1 VKPGTEIALV
11 DSAEGLLALADGWD
25 ALVRAAPRPSP
36 FLLHDWVVEWWRYLA
51 DGRSLAIGVARR
63 DGVLVGLLPLC
74 VRRRLGVRVAEF
86 LGGHESALADLLL
99 APGEDADTGVALLAA
114 TRVAYDAADLFGLPA
129 ESRLQAAAPFGAMR
143 MIERVSA
150 PYLTMPD
157 GFDEVYRERTSSK
170 TRNTHKRRLRQLEAL
185 GEVTFRVVRDPAEL
199 PAALTEAQ
207 RLHELRWAGRPD
219 RSEFVTPN
227 GLLFHRAALERLAP
241 LDVVRIVL
249 CELDKKAIAHHYY
262 FALDGRMIV
271 HCLAFDPALGHMS
284 VGLLTNLE
292 TLRAA
297 SEEGLETVE
306 FLGGDERYK
315 LELAD
320 GLAPLY
326 QAIGLARG
334 PRGVAVSSSRRAAI
348 DLRVRLRDS
357 PTARKIYER
366 VAR

>member
-1 VKPGTEIALV
+1 MKAGLEITVA
-11 DSAEGLLALADGWD
+11 DSAEGLAALADGWD

-36 FLLHDWVVEWWRYLA
+36 FLLHGWVVEWWRHLA
-51 DGRSLAIGVARR
+51 DGRSLAVGVARR

-99 APGEDADTGVALLAA
+99 APGEDPMTGAALLQA
-114 TRVAYDAADLFGLPA
+114 TRDLYDAADLSGLPA
-129 ESRLQAAAPFGAMR
+129 SSRLQAAAPDGALR

-150 PYLTMPD
+150 PYLTMAG
-157 GFDEVYRERTSSK
+157 GFDEVYRARTSSK
-170 TRNTHKRRLRQLEAL
+170 TRNTHKRRLRQLEQL
-185 GEVTFRVVRDPAEL
+185 GAVQFRVVRDPAQL
-199 PAALTEAQ
+199 LAALTEAQ

-219 RSEFVTPN
+219 RSEFTTPR
-227 GLLFHRAALERLAP
+227 GRVFHRAALEQLAP

-249 CELDKKAIAHHYY
+249 CELDGRAIAHHYY
-262 FALDGRMIV
+262 FALDGRMVV
-271 HCLAFDPALGHMS
+271 HCLAFDPALGHTS

-292 TLRAA
+292 ALRAA
-297 SEEGLETVE
+297 GDEGLTRVE

-334 PRGVAVSSSRRAAI
+334 PRGLAVSGSRRAAI

-357 PTARKIYER
+357 RTARRIYER